1 MNTLSLNLPF
11 QDLALLATVLNKELN
26 EIEQECPEDLQDED
40 SYAHKIKL
48 LHRRILS
55 LHS

>member
-1 MNTLSLNLPF
+1 MKNLSLDIPF
-11 QDLALLATVLNKELN
+11 QDLALLATVLNKELT
-26 EIEQECPEDLQDED
+26 ELEQECPDELQDED
-40 SYAHKIKL
+40 SYAYKIKL

>member
-1 MNTLSLNLPF
+1 MKNLSLDIPF
-11 QDLALLATVLNKELN
+11 QDLALLATLLNKELT
-26 EIEQECPEDLQDED
+26 ELEQECPDELQDED
-40 SYAHKIKL
+40 SYAYKIKL

>member
-1 MNTLSLNLPF
+1 MKNLSLDIPF
-11 QDLALLATVLNKELN
+11 QDLALLATVLNKELTGL
-26 EIEQECPEDLQDED
+26 EQECPDELQDKD
-40 SYAHKIKL
+40 SYAYKIKL